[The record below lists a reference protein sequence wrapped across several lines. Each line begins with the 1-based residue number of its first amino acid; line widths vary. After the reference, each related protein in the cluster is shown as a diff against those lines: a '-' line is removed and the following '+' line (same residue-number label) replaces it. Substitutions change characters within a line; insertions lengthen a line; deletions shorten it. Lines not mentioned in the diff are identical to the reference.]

1 MSYEERLEKLD
12 LFKLCERRKR
22 GDMILLYKIFH
33 NLIDIDPDKLF
44 NVVKDTS
51 TRGHPFKIYQE
62 RSSSD
67 IRQNFYTQRVVAL
80 WNSLPQHIVNSENI
94 SQFKRGYDN
103 YIKHHIDL

>member
-22 GDMILLYKIFH
+22 GDMILLYKIFN
-33 NLIDIDPDKLF
+33 NLIDVDPNKLF

-51 TRGHPFKIYQE
+51 TRGHPYKIYQE

-67 IRQNFYTQRVVAL
+67 IRQKFYTQRVVAP
-80 WNSLPQHIVNSENI
+80 WNSLPQHIVLSKTVT
-94 SQFKRGYDN
+94 QFKWSYDK
-103 YIKHHIDL
+103 YTKTTY